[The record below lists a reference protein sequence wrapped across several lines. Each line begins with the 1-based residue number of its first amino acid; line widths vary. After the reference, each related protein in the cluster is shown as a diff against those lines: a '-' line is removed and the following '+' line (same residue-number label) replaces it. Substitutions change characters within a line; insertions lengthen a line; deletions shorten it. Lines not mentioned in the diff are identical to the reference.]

1 MVITRTPFRVSFFG
15 GGTDRYEWFSEN
27 GGGVISTTIDK
38 YCYLTLRKLP
48 PFFEHKH
55 RIVYSRVENVTN
67 IDEIQHPVVREVF
80 RLFGIQEG
88 KELHHDGDLP
98 ARSGLGSSSSFTVG
112 LLMAIQALKGH
123 FSSKSW
129 LADMAIRVEREIL
142 NETVGYQDQIAA
154 AYGGLNHIEFKK
166 NGDYEVNPILINED
180 ARNNLQSHLMLFFT
194 GVGRF
199 SSDVSKVQVQ
209 SMGQKKDD
217 YANLTQLLNEA
228 KTLFGRNEFNVAE
241 FGSLLH
247 EGWLIKRSLSEG
259 ITSNAIDGMYEKAM
273 KAGAFGGKIIGAG
286 GGGFLLVCAP
296 PNKHKQIQDALYPNI
311 YVPIKFENSGASVIH
326 FDSSMSF

>member
-48 PFFEHKH
+48 PFFDHKH
-55 RIVYSRVENVTN
+55 RIVYSKVENVSN
-67 IDEIQHPVVREVF
+67 IDDIQHPVVREVF
-80 RLFGIQEG
+80 RLFDIKEG

-112 LLMAIQALKGH
+112 LLMAVQALSGN

-142 NETVGYQDQIAA
+142 KETVGYQDQIAA
-154 AYGGLNHIEFKK
+154 AYGGFNHIDFKQ
-166 NGDYEVNPILINED
+166 NGDYIVNPILINEKAKID
-180 ARNNLQSHLMLFFT
+180 LQSHLMLFFT
-194 GVGRF
+194 GLGRF
-199 SSDVSKVQVQ
+199 SSDVSKAQVK
-209 SMGQKKDD
+209 SMSDKKDD
-217 YANLTQLLNEA
+217 YSNLTQLLNEA
-228 KTLFGRNEFNVAE
+228 KKLFGRHEFNVSE

-259 ITSNAIDGMYEKAM
+259 ITSSAIDVMYEKAI
-273 KAGAFGGKIIGAG
+273 KAGAYGGKIIGAG
-286 GGGFLLVCAP
+286 GGGFLLICAP
-296 PNKHKQIQDALYPNI
+296 PEKHSHIQDALSPNI
-311 YVPIKFENSGASVIH
+311 YVPIQFENAGASVIH
-326 FDSSMSF
+326 YDSSMSN